1 MLKTAFFTLLLLS
14 ISIGGGAASVW
25 YALQAQEGVGAV
37 TIDGWTAYPDLGT
50 PEADPYSQ
58 ARVAREVVLSLG
70 RAEGLSFSAQRD
82 AGGSLLRQE
91 CQYRIEGSVPAS
103 RFWTLYAAGR
113 SGAAVASVRIRC
125 AARALPR
132 HRTAVRAQ
140 GRRGARARAAGPGRR
155 PPGTCRPRTRRPAH
169 GARAV
174 RRAAGGSARRAAMC
188 PVCDR
193 EDLRPARGGRDEPSQ
208 GGAAQPPEGDRAGP
222 LPHRGQRAR
231 VDAAG
236 HIMAA
241 CGGAG
246 PGPLM
251 SVPVG
256 IGRRLRT
263 PAGSTSRRSCVPG
276 CDSTSSPWRR

>member
-113 SGAAVASVRIRC
+113 SGAAVAS
-125 AARALPR
+125 
-132 HRTAVRAQ
+132 
-140 GRRGARARAAGPGRR
+140 GDG
-155 PPGTCRPRTRRPAH
+155 RPAALH
-169 GARAV
+169 SYGLLRMEDDEVSIAVGAV
-174 RRAAGGSARRAAMC
+174 PEPGNWLPLSGTGPMTFVLTLYDT
-188 PVCDR
+188 PV
-193 EDLRPARGGRDEPSQ
+193 
-208 GGAAQPPEGDRAGP
+208 
-222 LPHRGQRAR
+222 
-231 VDAAG
+231 
-236 HIMAA
+236 
-241 CGGAG
+241 
-246 PGPLM
+246 
-251 SVPVG
+251 
-256 IGRRLRT
+256 
-263 PAGSTSRRSCVPG
+263 AGSTGIADIEMPRIIKVG
-276 CDSTSSPWRR
+276 CGA